1 MLLVQG
7 DQFDA
12 ALKYLGKV
20 GDEPIDWR
28 NFEEEHGVGVKVW
41 SSLAWSVSSSI
52 MLQLTTVMHKRNHED
67 CIRTSCPYGV
77 CIFCI
82 GPSLQFFATFY
93 PSHVLLSQR
102 MLSSLQ

>member
-28 NFEEEHGVGVKVW
+28 NFEEEHGVGVEVW

-52 MLQLTTVMHKRNHED
+52 MLQLTTVMR
-67 CIRTSCPYGV
+67 
-77 CIFCI
+77 
-82 GPSLQFFATFY
+82 
-93 PSHVLLSQR
+93 
-102 MLSSLQ
+102 